1 MAFLSLVARPAP
13 IRQSIHIRVKA
24 SSPMATAGCE
34 PHFSRT
40 FPLKDGR
47 QVTVR
52 SAAEEDLE
60 DMSQMAHEAF
70 VASGV
75 RLPPREEYDFFT
87 GFFSMCLQN
96 CSPMLVA
103 CDGSSGARLGSVAC
117 VTGGE
122 KCSGLGP
129 VTVGPVHQG
138 RGIGR
143 ALMVAIMDH
152 VKSTH
157 DHPLTFR
164 LTQEA
169 ANTVSF
175 CLYASLGFKAC
186 GNLLEFQGLPSQ
198 VSGSN
203 TTGNSQASSVKV
215 RRATEEDVSVC
226 DMLFQ
231 EAHGGD
237 MGCSNDIRKTVLHGA
252 GVYGCHAYVLTDSK
266 DGSVIAYTTGLHVH
280 GHTVARDKAT
290 FKLFLEKLSVEV
302 TELEREVCGIYIDPV
317 RYPDLVRWMLA
328 AKMRVEKQHT
338 MMTTGGYTAPVA
350 SFVYCPTLD
359 Y

>member
-1 MAFLSLVARPAP
+1 
-13 IRQSIHIRVKA
+13 
-24 SSPMATAGCE
+24 MATAGCE
-34 PHFSRT
+34 PRFSRT
-40 FPLKDGR
+40 FLLKYG

-60 DMSQMAHEAF
+60 DMSKMAHKAF
-70 VASGV
+70 VAPPKV
-75 RLPPREEYDFFT
+75 RLTHREKDDFLKRL
-87 GFFSMCLQN
+87 FSMCLQN

-129 VTVGPVHQG
+129 VTVGPARQGRGIGPGHQG

-152 VKSTH
+152 VKSAH

-203 TTGNSQASSVKV
+203 RTGNSQASSVEV
-215 RRATEEDVSVC
+215 RIATEEDVSAC

-237 MGCSNDIRKTVLHGA
+237 MGCSNDIRKTVPHGA

-280 GHTVARDKAT
+280 GHTVARDEAT
-290 FKLFLEKLSVEV
+290 FKLFLEMLSVEV

-350 SFVYCPTLD
+350 PFVYCPTLD